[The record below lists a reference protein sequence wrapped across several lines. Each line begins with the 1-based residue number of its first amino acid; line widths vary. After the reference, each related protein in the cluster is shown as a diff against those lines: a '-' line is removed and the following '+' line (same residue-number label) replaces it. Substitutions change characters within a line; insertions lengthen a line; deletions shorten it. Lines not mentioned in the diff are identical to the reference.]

1 MNTTENH
8 QLHKHIVVCSALY
21 DMNGVEIK
29 AGMTVSY
36 SSYTPNEK
44 TEIRKVIVQE
54 DGSLWAGEV
63 PVQMLINHGYEY
75 RKLTVV
81 S

>member
-1 MNTTENH
+1 MNAPQTP

-29 AGMTVSY
+29 AGMTVSF
-36 SSYTPNEK
+36 SSYTPEEN
-44 TEIRKVIVQE
+44 TEIRKVKADE
-54 DGSLWAGEV
+54 DGKLWAGEV
-63 PVQMLINHGYEY
+63 PIQMLINHGYEY